1 MIRVTV
7 ARTAFVGVLLAAFAF
22 ASNKTSHTYQ
32 KGTISGW
39 ENRIA
44 LWGEGFFGE
53 LGQGVPY
60 EVTVFDLKGADTI
73 YMIDSC
79 GAFQAGRFG
88 IGQAVDYR
96 LDGDR
101 LYIRRDN
108 GKEYK
113 CKIDGQKTLPT
124 VANGA
129 SSGKP

>member
-1 MIRVTV
+1 MRPTI
-7 ARTAFVGVLLAAFAF
+7 ARSTLMAVLLATFAF
-22 ASNKTSHTYQ
+22 ASNKTPHTYQ

-53 LGQGVPY
+53 YGEGVPH
-60 EVTVFDLKGADTI
+60 EVTVFDLKGADTV

-79 GAFQAGRFG
+79 GAFQAGQFG
-88 IGQAVDYR
+88 VGQAVDYR

-113 CKIDGQKTLPT
+113 CKIDGQKTLDVPKND
-124 VANGA
+124 AA
-129 SSGKP
+129 PAKP